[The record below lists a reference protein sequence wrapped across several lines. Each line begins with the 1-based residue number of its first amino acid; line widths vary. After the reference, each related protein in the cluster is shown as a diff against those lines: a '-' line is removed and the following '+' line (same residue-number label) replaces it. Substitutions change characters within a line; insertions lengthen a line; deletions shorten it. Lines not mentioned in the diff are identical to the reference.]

1 MNHTNTTTLAV
12 THTLPNT
19 ALHTHVESAMQL
31 TPKSLNKLMVLP
43 VLMTGLHV
51 RPCLEHVAVQESPTA
66 PRKYRGRSHRHR
78 RSTVEYE
85 PEQGTVAGVFVLF
98 KLPPNQSTSS

>member
-1 MNHTNTTTLAV
+1 
-12 THTLPNT
+12 
-19 ALHTHVESAMQL
+19 MQL
-31 TPKSLNKLMVLP
+31 TPRSLNKLMVLP

-51 RPCLEHVAVQESPTA
+51 RPCFEHVAVQESPTA